1 MIWLVRLFVNGLA
14 LIIVDYLLPG
24 VAVEG
29 FAVAVIAV
37 FILGL
42 VNTIIR
48 PILVFFTLPVTLF
61 TFGLFLLVIN
71 GLTYWLTS
79 VMIPGFEVAGF
90 GSAVLAAIIQSI
102 LSWSLNGMITNNI
115 ARTRK

>member
-1 MIWLVRLFVNGLA
+1 MLWIVRLLVNGLA
-14 LIIVDYLLPG
+14 LVIVDYLLPG
-24 VAVEG
+24 VAVQG

-37 FILGL
+37 LILGI
-42 VNTIIR
+42 VNTIVR
-48 PILVFFTLPVTLF
+48 PVLVFFTLPVTLF

-79 VMIPGFEVAGF
+79 MIIPGFDVDGF

-115 ARTRK
+115 ARARK